1 MRIYL
6 CLIIVNSRELISV
19 KAFTSKLK
27 FLVPTLILMFFFF
40 RWTII
45 HIRELKIRNYWKK
58 KFPEIVMF
66 PSFFFFFFPPSFLS
80 RHDKTFSIIRY
91 FYLYFIVHDYSV

>member
-27 FLVPTLILMFFFF
+27 FLVPTLTFNVLLF
-40 RWTII
+40 
-45 HIRELKIRNYWKK
+45 LLDNY
-58 KFPEIVMF
+58 PYEN
-66 PSFFFFFFPPSFLS
+66 
-80 RHDKTFSIIRY
+80 
-91 FYLYFIVHDYSV
+91 